1 MRKLVRLL
9 TATACKSADVV
20 QTVCCCFFEYAL
32 RICIKFMG
40 KGWFN
45 VFIHSISCFLK
56 FKLSFLAFLWVQV
69 CCILFHA
76 QPLIDLS
83 VIPLDSSTVFMTSS
97 LSADHNATIPL
108 DAAIPNHSPPPSTNR
123 SGAVPMDSTH
133 HMEWASNGQ
142 AGFVLP
148 DLSLL
153 HSQLTVF
160 HGSVSNL
167 VQQYA
172 TLVSSCLLPNS
183 RFRPW
188 KVHAIRYLPSTLF
201 RWS

>member
-1 MRKLVRLL
+1 MYRL
-9 TATACKSADVV
+9 
-20 QTVCCCFFEYAL
+20 CFQYFQ
-32 RICIKFMG
+32 
-40 KGWFN
+40 
-45 VFIHSISCFLK
+45 
-56 FKLSFLAFLWVQV
+56 FLWVQV

-123 SGAVPMDSTH
+123 SGAVPMDSAH

-183 RFRPW
+183 RKLRPW
-188 KVHAIRYLPSTLF
+188 KVHSIRVLTKTCTFHHSMVTSLCIKLIILVHSCLF
-201 RWS
+201 VCYRSSK